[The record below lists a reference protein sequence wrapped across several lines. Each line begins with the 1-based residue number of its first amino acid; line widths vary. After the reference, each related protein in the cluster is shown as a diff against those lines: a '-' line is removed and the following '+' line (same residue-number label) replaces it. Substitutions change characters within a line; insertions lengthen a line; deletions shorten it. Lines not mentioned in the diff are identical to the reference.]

1 MDGIILI
8 NKEKKYTSHDV
19 VAKVKKILKVKVGH
33 TGTLD
38 PNATGILP
46 LLLGNATKISK
57 YLINHN
63 KEYIAELKLGVK
75 TDTADGEGKVIAE
88 KQVNLEEIFENINES
103 IQQIL
108 NSFVGKTLQKPP
120 MYSAIKVN
128 GKKLYEYARK
138 NEKVEVKSRQIE
150 IYKMELIKLDL
161 KENIIKFKVRCSK
174 GTYIRTLCE
183 DIAEKLNTYGY
194 MKELQRTEVGDF
206 KIENAITIG
215 ELEELVNENIRFSP
229 VLVIGPEGEQLG
241 TMSRREAIEKAYEMG
256 LDLYCVAPNAQPPV
270 CKILDYGK
278 FHFAEQKKAREAKK
292 KQHVTE
298 VKPLRLSPVID
309 QHDFETKLKQAKK
322 WIEDGQKVKIDMRFR
337 GRMITRKEVGEQVM
351 NKFIEE
357 ISDIAGVDKA
367 PSMEGNTMSVVLS
380 PKKK

>member
-150 IYKMELIKLDL
+150 IYKIELIKLDL

-215 ELEELVNENIRFSP
+215 ELEELVNEN
-229 VLVIGPEGEQLG
+229 
-241 TMSRREAIEKAYEMG
+241 
-256 LDLYCVAPNAQPPV
+256 
-270 CKILDYGK
+270 
-278 FHFAEQKKAREAKK
+278 
-292 KQHVTE
+292 
-298 VKPLRLSPVID
+298 
-309 QHDFETKLKQAKK
+309 KLKDKINEETLNIVNSK
-322 WIEDGQKVKIDMRFR
+322 DRKYFIKIEELFMDKNIINLD
-337 GRMITRKEVGEQVM
+337 EDLL
-351 NKFIEE
+351 NKFLNGVMIKNNN
-357 ISDIAGVDKA
+357 IDGIYRIYNKNNYIGLGVNKNQKLKRDVIA
-367 PSMEGNTMSVVLS
+367 
-380 PKKK
+380 

>member
-88 KQVNLEEIFENINES
+88 KLVNLEEIFENINES

-150 IYKMELIKLDL
+150 IYKIELIKLDL

-215 ELEELVNENIRFSP
+215 ELEELVNEN
-229 VLVIGPEGEQLG
+229 
-241 TMSRREAIEKAYEMG
+241 
-256 LDLYCVAPNAQPPV
+256 
-270 CKILDYGK
+270 
-278 FHFAEQKKAREAKK
+278 
-292 KQHVTE
+292 
-298 VKPLRLSPVID
+298 
-309 QHDFETKLKQAKK
+309 KLKDKINEETLNIVNSK
-322 WIEDGQKVKIDMRFR
+322 DRKYFIKIEELFMDKNIINLD
-337 GRMITRKEVGEQVM
+337 EDLL
-351 NKFIEE
+351 NKFLNGVMIKNNN
-357 ISDIAGVDKA
+357 IDGIYRIYNKNNYIGLGVNKNQKLKRDVIA
-367 PSMEGNTMSVVLS
+367 
-380 PKKK
+380 

>member
-194 MKELQRTEVGDF
+194 MKELNWLESDMSISGEEKQQRMSELQNSIKELGEKYTTE
-206 KIENAITIG
+206 
-215 ELEELVNENIRFSP
+215 
-229 VLVIGPEGEQLG
+229 
-241 TMSRREAIEKAYEMG
+241 
-256 LDLYCVAPNAQPPV
+256 
-270 CKILDYGK
+270 
-278 FHFAEQKKAREAKK
+278 
-292 KQHVTE
+292 
-298 VKPLRLSPVID
+298 
-309 QHDFETKLKQAKK
+309 
-322 WIEDGQKVKIDMRFR
+322 
-337 GRMITRKEVGEQVM
+337 
-351 NKFIEE
+351 
-357 ISDIAGVDKA
+357 
-367 PSMEGNTMSVVLS
+367 
-380 PKKK
+380 